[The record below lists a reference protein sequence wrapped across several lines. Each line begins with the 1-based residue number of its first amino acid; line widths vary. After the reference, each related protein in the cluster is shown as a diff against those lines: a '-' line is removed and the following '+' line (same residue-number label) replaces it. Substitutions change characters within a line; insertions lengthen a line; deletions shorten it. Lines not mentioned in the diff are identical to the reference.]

1 MLIVIKYQQTISLK
15 VKNNLANSA
24 LTEDNNTCL
33 TISLL
38 SPRGVQNVLKLL
50 CLFLGE
56 NFPVEMVLYI
66 LYMYVLGSYCL
77 LLFVFYPSTVCML
90 NCSYWVY
97 FSHRDSRWGGG
108 ISLTPR
114 FHFYPSLPSLL
125 FCMILLNGGLSWR
138 VILP

>member
-24 LTEDNNTCL
+24 LTKDNNTCL

-56 NFPVEMVLYI
+56 NFPVKLVLYI

-90 NCSYWVY
+90 ILGLFFPQRFPV
-97 FSHRDSRWGGG
+97 GGG
-108 ISLTPR
+108 DIPNPPFSLLP
-114 FHFYPSLPSLL
+114 LPSPVCS
-125 FCMILLNGGLSWR
+125 F
-138 VILP
+138 V

>member
-50 CLFLGE
+50 CLFWGE

-77 LLFVFYPSTVCML
+77 LLFVFYPSMYAHTG
-90 NCSYWVY
+90 SI
-97 FSHRDSRWGGG
+97 FPTEIPGGGGG

>member
-1 MLIVIKYQQTISLK
+1 MYVHDIQHVEIKILSEQHFYRYKTSLILPSKLKLTMIKGVKEMLIVIKYQQTISLK

-66 LYMYVLGSYCL
+66 YIIYVC
-77 LLFVFYPSTVCML
+77 T
-90 NCSYWVY
+90 
-97 FSHRDSRWGGG
+97 R
-108 ISLTPR
+108 
-114 FHFYPSLPSLL
+114 
-125 FCMILLNGGLSWR
+125 
-138 VILP
+138 